1 MEALVSTDILKTD
14 KVDKVVEVT
23 GKLFSNIWKGIKIA
37 YQTSKSGIKNVF
49 NLFMDDIL
57 DPKTGEKTGK
67 KTISTM
73 IDTFI
78 KSEAMQTLFSSLDL
92 VGNAISARIDA
103 LSSMTAVELEN
114 MQKTHETELNN
125 LDEYWEKKKSYAEGD
140 AELTALY
147 DRRQAEA
154 KKTLLAK
161 QKAEEDEYRKKQQK
175 YAIAQALING
185 ALAVTNIIANVK
197 NYALWAFLIPFTI
210 ATTALQIKAIKAQTF
225 ARGGLV
231 GGRDNGIDTVP
242 ARLTVGEYVVNKR
255 IVDASGGA
263 QGIERKLNNDSDY
276 VSNKYK
282 QGQIVLNIGTFVGNK
297 LWVNSLIDEI
307 RKELPRRI

>member
-1 MEALVSTDILKTD
+1 MQALESTDILKTD
-14 KVDKVVEVT
+14 KSDKVVEVT
-23 GKLFSNIWKGIKIA
+23 GKLFKNIWRAIKIA
-37 YQTSKSGIKNVF
+37 YQASKSGIKNVF

-67 KTISTM
+67 KTIASM

-78 KSEAMQTLFSSLDL
+78 NSEGMKTVFSGIDL

-103 LSSMTAVELEN
+103 LNSLASVELEN
-114 MQKTHETELNN
+114 MQKTHETELTN
-125 LDEYWEKKKSYAEGD
+125 LDEFWEKKKSYVEGD

-147 DRRQAEA
+147 ERRQSEA
-154 KKTLLAK
+154 RKVLLAK
-161 QKAEEDEYRKKQQK
+161 QKAEEDEYRKKQQG

-185 ALAVTNIIANVK
+185 ALAVTNILANMK
-197 NYALWAFLIPFTI
+197 PIFWAFAIPFSI

-225 ARGGLV
+225 AGGGLV
-231 GGRDNGIDTVP
+231 NGRDNGIDTVP

-263 QGIERKLNNDSDY
+263 QGIERKLNSDTDY
-276 VSNKYK
+276 ISNKYK
-282 QGQIVLNIGTFVGNK
+282 QGQIILNVGTFVGNK
-297 LWVNSLIDEI
+297 LWVNSFIDEI